1 LRQSELASSRNSN
14 KGGKAL
20 PDLFASTFDAF
31 LFDMDGTILN
41 SIAAAER
48 VWGAWAWKFGLDP
61 EVFLPTIHGRRA
73 SETISSLGLPDIDPE
88 AEAAVIT
95 QAEIDEI
102 KGVIAIGGAQRFLR
116 SLPSHRWAVV
126 TSAPAALARRRI
138 EAAGLPMPATIVTS
152 EDVRRGKP
160 APDCFILAAERL
172 SVDPTRC
179 LVFEDAEVGIAAA
192 TAAGCQVVVITETHK
207 QRLTGVHKQLDN
219 YERINAKI
227 VNGGLSLLHTN
238 R

>member
-1 LRQSELASSRNSN
+1 M
-14 KGGKAL
+14 
-20 PDLFASTFDAF
+20 PDLFAASYDAF

-48 VWGAWAWKFGLDP
+48 VWGAWAWKFGLNP

-88 AEAAVIT
+88 AEAAAIT

-102 KGVIAIGGAQRFLR
+102 KGVFAIRGAGRFLG

-126 TSAPAALARRRI
+126 TSAPAALAKRRI
-138 EAAGLPMPATIVTS
+138 EVAGLPMPATIVTS

-172 SVDPTRC
+172 SVDPARC

-192 TAAGCQVVVITETHK
+192 TAAGCQVIVISETH
-207 QRLTGVHKQLDN
+207 RRRMAGIHRQLEN
-219 YERINAKI
+219 YERIKPKI
-227 VNGGLSLLHTN
+227 VNGRLSLVQF
-238 R
+238 

>member
-1 LRQSELASSRNSN
+1 M
-14 KGGKAL
+14 
-20 PDLFASTFDAF
+20 PDLFASSFAAF

-41 SIAAAER
+41 SIAVAER
-48 VWGAWAWKFGLDP
+48 VWGAWAWKFGLNP

-88 AEAAVIT
+88 AEAAAIT
-95 QAEIDEI
+95 QAEIDET
-102 KGVIAIGGAQRFLR
+102 KGIFAITGAQRFLS

-126 TSAPAALARRRI
+126 TSAPAALAKRRI
-138 EAAGLPMPATIVTS
+138 EAAGLPTPATIVTS

-172 SVDPTRC
+172 SVDPARC
-179 LVFEDAEVGIAAA
+179 LVFEDAEVGITAA

-207 QRLTGVHKQLDN
+207 RRMAGDHRQFEN
-219 YERINAKI
+219 YERLKPKI
-227 VNGGLSLLHTN
+227 INGGLGLTQI
-238 R
+238 

>member
-1 LRQSELASSRNSN
+1 M
-14 KGGKAL
+14 
-20 PDLFASTFDAF
+20 PDLFASSFDAF

-73 SETISSLGLPDIDPE
+73 FETISSLGLPDVDPQ
-88 AEAAVIT
+88 AEAAAIT

-102 KGVIAIGGAQRFLR
+102 NGVIAIGGAQHFLS

-126 TSAPAALARRRI
+126 TSAPSALAKRRI
-138 EAAGLPMPATIVTS
+138 EAAGLPTPAVLVTA
-152 EDVRRGKP
+152 EDVQRGKP

-172 SVDPTRC
+172 SVEPARC

-192 TAAGCQVVVITETHK
+192 TAAGCQVCIITETHK
-207 QRLTGVHKQLDN
+207 RRMKVDHHQFES
-219 YERINAKI
+219 YERIKPRL
-227 VNGGLSLLHTN
+227 VNGALGLCHSNH
-238 R
+238 

>member
-1 LRQSELASSRNSN
+1 MPNLFTSS
-14 KGGKAL
+14 
-20 PDLFASTFDAF
+20 FDAF

-41 SIAAAER
+41 SIAVAER
-48 VWGAWAWKFGLDP
+48 VWGAWAWKFGLNP

-73 SETISSLGLPDIDPE
+73 FETISSLGLPDIDPE
-88 AEAAVIT
+88 AEAAAIT

-102 KGVIAIGGAQRFLR
+102 KGIFAITGAQRFLS

-126 TSAPAALARRRI
+126 TSAPAVLAKRRI

-172 SVDPTRC
+172 SVDPARC

-207 QRLTGVHKQLDN
+207 RRVAGVHRQFEN
-219 YERINAKI
+219 YERIKPEI
-227 VNGGLSLLHTN
+227 VDGGLGLIQF
-238 R
+238 

>member
-1 LRQSELASSRNSN
+1 V
-14 KGGKAL
+14 

-41 SIAAAER
+41 SIAVAER
-48 VWGAWAWKFGLDP
+48 VWGAWAWKFGLNP

-73 SETISSLGLPDIDPE
+73 FETISSLGLPDIDPE
-88 AEAAVIT
+88 AEAAAIT

-102 KGVIAIGGAQRFLR
+102 NGVFAITGAQRFLS

-126 TSAPAALARRRI
+126 TSAPAALAKRRI

-172 SVDPTRC
+172 SVDPAHC

-207 QRLTGVHKQLDN
+207 RRMTGVHRQFEN
-219 YERINAKI
+219 YERIKPKISNA
-227 VNGGLSLLHTN
+227 GLGLIQSN

>member
-1 LRQSELASSRNSN
+1 MF
-14 KGGKAL
+14 
-20 PDLFASTFDAF
+20 DLFASSFDAF

-48 VWGAWAWKFGLDP
+48 VWGAWAWKFGLNP

-73 SETISSLGLPDIDPE
+73 SETISSLGLPDVDPE
-88 AEAAVIT
+88 AEAAAIT

-102 KGVIAIGGAQRFLR
+102 KGVIPIRGAQRFL
-116 SLPSHRWAVV
+116 SGLPSNRWAVV
-126 TSAPAALARRRI
+126 TSAPAALAKRRI
-138 EAAGLPMPATIVTS
+138 EAAGLPNPATIVTA

-172 SVDPTRC
+172 QVDPARC
-179 LVFEDAEVGIAAA
+179 LVFEDAEAGITAA

-207 QRLTGVHKQLDN
+207 HRMGGGYRQIPN
-219 YERINAKI
+219 YERIQPKI
-227 VNGGLSLLHTN
+227 VNGSLGLSQF
-238 R
+238 